1 MTTMSDCP
9 RPWSERATRARTMIM
24 IQAYGTL
31 GQNGV
36 VMSHGRRLEPQ
47 ISVDASRAVD
57 EMQSQCRKTKG

>member
-1 MTTMSDCP
+1 
-9 RPWSERATRARTMIM
+9 MIM